1 MASAGGDSPRSSLH
15 DVPSRGGR
23 EGTQGANPTVRQR
36 ELSTELRE
44 LRTGLGLTVEEV
56 GARLLCSA
64 TKISRLE
71 TGARRINLR
80 DVRDLCQI
88 YGVTDQTEVDRLMS
102 LAKQAREPGWWTQ
115 YDDLRL
121 DPYLGL
127 EQEAVAITSFS
138 MYYVPSLLQTGDYAR
153 AIIKGIARRIDPR
166 ILEQRVEARLQRQQ
180 LLEKE
185 NPPRY
190 RALLD
195 EAVLYRQVGGSAV
208 MEAQLDKLLKCAADE
223 VVNIQVLPFDAGAHA
238 AADSNFDL
246 LEFGR
251 ESVQGPLVYVEGL
264 LSQLYQERP
273 AEIDR
278 YREAIEHLRD
288 SGLNAR
294 DSMALIARRR
304 GTHAT

>member
-1 MASAGGDSPRSSLH
+1 MASARGDGQRPSPQ
-15 DVPSRGGR
+15 DGPSRRGR
-23 EGTQGANPTVRQR
+23 EGAQGGNPTVRQR
-36 ELSTELRE
+36 EVGIRLRA
-44 LRTGLGLTVEEV
+44 LRVGLGLTVEDV
-56 GARLLCSA
+56 GERLLCSA

-71 TGARRINLR
+71 TGARRISLR

-88 YGVTDQTEVDRLMS
+88 YGVTDQAEVDGLMS
-102 LAKQAREPGWWTQ
+102 LARQAREPGWWTQ

-121 DPYLGL
+121 DPYVGL
-127 EQEAVAITSFS
+127 EQDAVAITSFS

-166 ILEQRVEARLQRQQ
+166 ILDQRVEARLRRQQ

-195 EAVLYRQVGGSAV
+195 EAVLYRQVGGLAV
-208 MEAQLDKLLKCAADE
+208 MEVQLDKLLKCAEDE
-223 VVNIQVLPFDAGAHA
+223 VVSIQVIPFDAGAHA

-246 LEFGR
+246 LEFGGQTL
-251 ESVQGPLVYVEGL
+251 QGPVVYVEGL
-264 LSQLYQERP
+264 LSQIYQERP
-273 AEIDR
+273 AEIER

-288 SGLNAR
+288 SALNAR
-294 DSMALIARRR
+294 DSMALIAKRR
-304 GTHAT
+304 GAHSA